1 MKITKQITFAVLTTL
16 ILSGSVL
23 AQRSRSTFE
32 PYSTVGVGLGVSS
45 YVGELAPYRQHIFTI
60 FKMMRY
66 SASANYTRYF
76 TPRLGARASLT
87 WARVAGDDELFNR
100 GGKPLSVNYLRNL
113 HFRNDLKEFS
123 LVGILNLKSEGRN
136 STRRIDF
143 MPYLFGGIAVLAH
156 NPKAVVP
163 ETYVSSRWV
172 ALQPLGTEGQG
183 QPGYSKPYSLITY
196 SVPLGVGFRWKLN
209 DRWDVGVEGGFRF
222 TGSDYIDDIGGY
234 YADPT
239 VLRGEL
245 ATAMSNRSREDI
257 AARTLKNRTATVAKL
272 TGLTNPFSQAIEG
285 QDVGDLR
292 GSPSKKDAYMIASFQ
307 LSYVLPGK
315 IRCPVIK

>member
-1 MKITKQITFAVLTTL
+1 MKITKQITFVALMML
-16 ILSGSVL
+16 ILNNAAS

-32 PYSTVGVGLGVSS
+32 PYSTVGGGIGTSS
-45 YVGELAPYRQHIFTI
+45 YVGELSPYRQHIFTV

-66 SASANYTRYF
+66 SANVNYTRYF
-76 TPRLGARASLT
+76 TPRFGARAALT
-87 WARVAGDDELFNR
+87 WARIAGDDELFNR

-136 STRRIDF
+136 SSRRIDF
-143 MPYLFGGIAVLAH
+143 MPYLFGGIAALAH

-163 ETYVSSRWV
+163 ETYVNSRWV

-183 QPGYSKPYSLITY
+183 QPGYAKPYSLITY

-209 DRWDVGVEGGFRF
+209 DRWDVGFEGGFRF
-222 TGSDYIDDIGGY
+222 TGSDYLDDVGGY

-245 ATAMSNRSREDI
+245 AIAMGNRSTEEI
-257 AARTLKNRTATVAKL
+257 AARTLKNRTATVANL
-272 TGLTNPFSQAIEG
+272 TGLTNPFSQSIES

-292 GSPSKKDAYMIASFQ
+292 GSPSKKDAYMMASFQ
-307 LSYVLPGK
+307 ISYILPGK
-315 IRCPVIK
+315 IRCPTIK